1 MIRGRYV
8 TNHFYSKKKL
18 VFFGEQEGEKGM
30 VASKPFPVFNL
41 GRQDLP
47 HVVLIGAFSA
57 AAALALRAGE
67 GGSPGPDKSAWRGL
81 TIILCTLSAIVMS
94 GLALAKVIAPFFHE
108 SLGGGLFQGY
118 TQLEEG
124 SGRADAPVVETRSV
138 RPQQA
143 AAPSTEKR
151 EIEQPSSR
159 PVSEAVRSSRAS
171 YRASYSP
178 REEEDIEC
186 GLLLE
191 ASAVDFEYNGVRHQ
205 KGALRV
211 IKVERDG
218 VCEVSP
224 GPLHA
229 RGRGVC
235 VWRELSGHKA

>member
-1 MIRGRYV
+1 MGNQIRP
-8 TNHFYSKKKL
+8 
-18 VFFGEQEGEKGM
+18 
-30 VASKPFPVFNL
+30 SKPLPLFNL

-47 HVVLIGAFSA
+47 HVVLFGAFSA

-67 GGSPGPDKSAWRGL
+67 GGSPGPDKSGWRGL
-81 TIILCTLSAIVMS
+81 TIIICTLSAIVMS

>member
-1 MIRGRYV
+1 MGLRPI
-8 TNHFYSKKKL
+8 L
-18 VFFGEQEGEKGM
+18 L
-30 VASKPFPVFNL
+30 FNL

-57 AAALALRAGE
+57 AAALAVRAGQASPPE
-67 GGSPGPDKSAWRGL
+67 GKSGWRGL
-81 TIILCTLSAIVMS
+81 TIILFTLCAIVMS
-94 GLALAKVIAPFFHE
+94 GLALAKMIAPIFHE

-124 SGRADAPVVETRSV
+124 GGRADSPVLETRPV

-143 AAPSTEKR
+143 AAPAPEQR
-151 EIEQPSSR
+151 EIEQTSARTVP
-159 PVSEAVRSSRAS
+159 EAARSSRAS

-229 RGRGVC
+229 RGCGVC
-235 VWRELSGHKA
+235 VCWREDM

>member
-1 MIRGRYV
+1 MGV
-8 TNHFYSKKKL
+8 SNQ
-18 VFFGEQEGEKGM
+18 VPM
-30 VASKPFPVFNL
+30 FNL

-67 GGSPGPDKSAWRGL
+67 GESPGPDKSAWRGL
-81 TIILCTLSAIVMS
+81 TIILFTLTAIVMS
-94 GLALAKVIAPFFHE
+94 GLALAKMIAPFFHE

-229 RGRGVC
+229 RGADFV
-235 VWRELSGHKA
+235 

>member
-1 MIRGRYV
+1 
-8 TNHFYSKKKL
+8 
-18 VFFGEQEGEKGM
+18 
-30 VASKPFPVFNL
+30 
-41 GRQDLP
+41 
-47 HVVLIGAFSA
+47 
-57 AAALALRAGE
+57 
-67 GGSPGPDKSAWRGL
+67 
-81 TIILCTLSAIVMS
+81 MS
-94 GLALAKVIAPFFHE
+94 GLALAKMIAPFFHE

-124 SGRADAPVVETRSV
+124 GGRDAPVVETRSV

-143 AAPSTEKR
+143 AAPPAPAQR
-151 EIEQPSSR
+151 EIEQTSAR
-159 PVSEAVRSSRAS
+159 PASEAVRSSRAS

-229 RGRGVC
+229 RGADFV
-235 VWRELSGHKA
+235 

>member
-1 MIRGRYV
+1 MGV
-8 TNHFYSKKKL
+8 SNQ
-18 VFFGEQEGEKGM
+18 VPM
-30 VASKPFPVFNL
+30 FNL

-81 TIILCTLSAIVMS
+81 TIILFTLTAIVMS
-94 GLALAKVIAPFFHE
+94 GLALAKMIAPFFHE

-124 SGRADAPVVETRSV
+124 GGRDAPVVETRSV

-143 AAPSTEKR
+143 AAPPAPAQR
-151 EIEQPSSR
+151 EIEQTSAR

-229 RGRGVC
+229 RGADFV
-235 VWRELSGHKA
+235 